1 MASVRVCVENARNAR
16 PSSLD
21 VVVRVLAS
29 TASNLHSN
37 LDVLNNSK
45 IWSLSNSSFYLKY
58 RYYI

>member
-16 PSSLD
+16 PDSLD

>member
-16 PSSLD
+16 ADSLD

-45 IWSLSNSSFYLKY
+45 I
-58 RYYI
+58 